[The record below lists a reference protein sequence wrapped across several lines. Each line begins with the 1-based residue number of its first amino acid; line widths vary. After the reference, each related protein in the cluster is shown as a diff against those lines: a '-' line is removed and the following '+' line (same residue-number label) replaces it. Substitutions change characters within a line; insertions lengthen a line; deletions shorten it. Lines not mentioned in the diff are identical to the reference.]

1 MSGPWPWYVARASG
15 LIAWLLLAAATL
27 WGLAMATKVL
37 GRRPRANW
45 MLDMHRWLGGT
56 ALALT
61 GIHVGALLIDQ
72 YINFSLA
79 GVLVPFASSWNPL
92 AVTFGVVSLYLLLAV
107 ELTSLARAW
116 LPHDVWRKVHYASFP
131 LFVTATVHGL
141 TAGTDSR
148 LFVSLVCMLA
158 LSGLVIFLTA
168 LRVMHVPPPGRA
180 QPAPAPRP
188 VLTPVPQRSDWV
200 VEPLHH
206 APAATQPTRT
216 DRISTTG

>member
-27 WGLAMATKVL
+27 WGLAMATKIL

-56 ALALT
+56 TLALT
-61 GIHVGALLIDQ
+61 GIHVGALL
-72 YINFSLA
+72 
-79 GVLVPFASSWNPL
+79 GRPVHPL
-92 AVTFGVVSLYLLLAV
+92 QPRERVGAVRVVV
-107 ELTSLARAW
+107 EPARGHVRRRQPLSPARGRAHLTRRAQ
-116 LPHDVWRKVHYASFP
+116 LPHDIWRKIHYASFP

-148 LFVSLVCMLA
+148 VFVSLVCMFA
-158 LSGLVIFLTA
+158 VSGLVIFLTA
-168 LRVMHVPPPGRA
+168 LRLMHVPPPNRSQPA
-180 QPAPAPRP
+180 RTERRPLAPAPASH
-188 VLTPVPQRSDWV
+188 QSEWAV
-200 VEPLHH
+200 V
-206 APAATQPTRT
+206 QPTRT

>member
-1 MSGPWPWYVARASG
+1 MGGQWPWYVARASG

-27 WGLAMATKVL
+27 WGLAMATKIL

-61 GIHVGALLIDQ
+61 GIHVGALLLDQ
-72 YINFSLA
+72 YIHFNVVSVF
-79 GVLVPFASSWNPL
+79 VPFASSWNPI
-92 AVTFGVVSLYLLLAV
+92 AVAFGVVSLYLLLAV
-107 ELTSLARAW
+107 ELTSLARSQ
-116 LPHDVWRKVHYASFP
+116 LPHAIWRKVHYASFP

-158 LSGLVIFLTA
+158 IGGLVIFLTA
-168 LRVMHVPPPGRA
+168 LRVMHVPPPGQP
-180 QPAPAPRP
+180 QPARAP
-188 VLTPVPQRSDWV
+188 TA
-200 VEPLHH
+200 
-206 APAATQPTRT
+206 APAAHRSEWVVAQPTRT

>member
-1 MSGPWPWYVARASG
+1 MSGTWPWYVARASG

-27 WGLAMATKVL
+27 WGLAMATKIL

-61 GIHVGALLIDQ
+61 GIHVGALLVDQ
-72 YINFSLA
+72 YIHFSLA
-79 GVLVPFASSWNPL
+79 SVLVPFASSWNPL

-107 ELTSLARAW
+107 ELTSLARAQ
-116 LPHDVWRKVHYASFP
+116 LPHDIWRKVHYASFP

-148 LFVSLVCMLA
+148 
-158 LSGLVIFLTA
+158 
-168 LRVMHVPPPGRA
+168 RVRVARVHVRDQRARHLPDCAPPDARPAA
-180 QPAPAPRP
+180 QPVAAGACR
-188 VLTPVPQRSDWV
+188 
-200 VEPLHH
+200 
-206 APAATQPTRT
+206 PAAART
-216 DRISTTG
+216 GSRLAPV